1 VDKQVDI
8 ILGGTARPEGMGLRA
23 YWLNFNQGFA
33 FFREINSLII

>member
-1 VDKQVDI
+1 
-8 ILGGTARPEGMGLRA
+8 MGLRA